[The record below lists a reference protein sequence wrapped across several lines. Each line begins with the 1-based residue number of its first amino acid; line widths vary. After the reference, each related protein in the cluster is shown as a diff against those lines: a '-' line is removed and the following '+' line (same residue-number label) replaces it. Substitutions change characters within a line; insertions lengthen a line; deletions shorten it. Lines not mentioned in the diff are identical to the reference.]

1 MRRRLLTWMGAILL
15 GMITAAYLV
24 NAWMFSPLVSTSGV
38 GPPVR
43 VVDIPEGA
51 SFRQVATLLEKEQL
65 IASRWGFLLL
75 GKLTSA
81 DRRIM
86 PGEYAL
92 HADMRP
98 SDILARIQ
106 NGQVVLHPV
115 TIPEGFTVAQIA
127 ELLDGRGFIDTK
139 EFLALAHDR
148 DFILSAL
155 QLDLPSLEG
164 YLYPDTYYIPRRVKA
179 KDFLTMLVDSF
190 WKIFTPELRARAAEI
205 NLTVHQVL
213 TLASVIEK
221 ETGTQEERE
230 LISSVFHNRLRRR
243 IPLQSDPTVIY
254 GLLTFD
260 GNLKKRDLDKVT
272 PYNTYRVTGL
282 PPGPIANPGLQSIRA
297 ALYPAPSTYLY
308 FVSKNN
314 GTHQFSSTLAEH
326 SKAVDTYQR
335 QPVRRVVK

>member
-1 MRRRLLTWMGAILL
+1 MGATLL
-15 GMITAAYLV
+15 GMITAAYLI
-24 NAWMFSPLVSTSGV
+24 NAWIFSPLVSTPGA

-43 VVDIPEGA
+43 VINIPEGA
-51 SFRQVATLLEKEQL
+51 SFRQVATLLEKEQI
-65 IASRWGFLLL
+65 IASRWGFLFL

-81 DRRIM
+81 DRRIL

-92 HADMRP
+92 HAGMRP
-98 SDILARIQ
+98 PDILARIQ
-106 NGQVVLHPV
+106 NGQVMLHPV
-115 TIPEGFTVAQIA
+115 TIPEGFTVAEIA
-127 ELLDGRGFIDTK
+127 ELLDGRGFIDAK

-164 YLYPDTYYIPRRVKA
+164 YLYPNTYYISRRVKA

-190 WKIFTPELRARAAEI
+190 WKVFTPEMRARAAEI